1 MRISTILSDYDGTL
15 RPTTLIHNN
24 DTKHEG
30 FTNDFSQTL
39 ELEKV
44 LWEISSKITI
54 GIISTKDFNFLHYRT
69 RFANILSCMMS
80 IETIIIK
87 HSKSDICYK
96 DNCVHKSMLNINSEI
111 LKMNSQ
117 KLESIVEKTL
127 TKFKDLSIDRKLTFN
142 PSLLAGITIDW
153 RHLDDW
159 NLIRKEVEPYI
170 LKIVNNEINNNN
182 NSEYSLYMQRYSTH
196 PFVDIYSTICSK
208 EIAYDNICSTVNE
221 SHIGRLK
228 NKNIIYF
235 GDSENDNPAFR
246 KADIS
251 IGIKS
256 DERLNPK
263 LDCQYLINFKQLPK
277 FLINLLKND
286 FIFSENLL

>member
-1 MRISTILSDYDGTL
+1 
-15 RPTTLIHNN
+15 
-24 DTKHEG
+24 
-30 FTNDFSQTL
+30 
-39 ELEKV
+39 
-44 LWEISSKITI
+44 
-54 GIISTKDFNFLHYRT
+54 
-69 RFANILSCMMS
+69 
-80 IETIIIK
+80 
-87 HSKSDICYK
+87 
-96 DNCVHKSMLNINSEI
+96 
-111 LKMNSQ
+111 MNSQ
-117 KLESIVEKTL
+117 KLESIVEKIL

-159 NLIRKEVEPYI
+159 NLIKKEVEPYI

-182 NSEYSLYMQRYSTH
+182 SEYSLYIQKYSTH
-196 PFVDIYSTICSK
+196 PFIDVYSTICSK
-208 EIAYDNICSTVNE
+208 EIAYDNIYNIVNE
-221 SHIGRLK
+221 SHINRLE

-263 LDCQYLINFKQLPK
+263 LDCQYLINFNQLPK
-277 FLINLLKND
+277 FLLNLLKND

>member
-1 MRISTILSDYDGTL
+1 
-15 RPTTLIHNN
+15 
-24 DTKHEG
+24 
-30 FTNDFSQTL
+30 
-39 ELEKV
+39 
-44 LWEISSKITI
+44 
-54 GIISTKDFNFLHYRT
+54 
-69 RFANILSCMMS
+69 MMS

-87 HSKSDICYK
+87 HIKSDICYK
-96 DNCVHKSMLNINSEI
+96 DNCVHKSMLNINSDI
-111 LKMNSQ
+111 MNMNSQ
-117 KLESIVEKTL
+117 KLECIVEKIL
-127 TKFKDLSIDRKLTFN
+127 AKFKDISIDRKLTFN

-182 NSEYSLYMQRYSTH
+182 NNNNNNNSEYSLYIQRYSTH
-196 PFVDIYSTICSK
+196 PFIDIYSTLCSK
-208 EIAYDNICSTVNE
+208 EIAYDNIYDIVNKL
-221 SHIGRLK
+221 HINRLE

-263 LDCQYLINFKQLPK
+263 LDCQYVINFNQLPK
-277 FLINLLKND
+277 FLLNLLKID
-286 FIFSENLL
+286 FIFAENLL